1 VKRAAIG
8 RLSTHS
14 LAVAEISMSTRL
26 GRASLSGL
34 VIALV
39 PLIESIAHEIVS
51 SCFRRLSR
59 FLTGEIRVSRSI
71 ALSFALASFMALAST
86 TDVFAHCFVG
96 ARFLPA
102 TLAID
107 DPCVADEMSLPTVT
121 WSKTPDMPPATEWDV
136 SGEISKRI
144 TENFGVSI
152 GETWTQI
159 RQPDGTVTAGFQ
171 DLETTFQYQLLKD
184 PSHELALL
192 AGVIVDWGN
201 TGATNSGLG
210 TSYSLVTPTFYFG
223 KGLGDLPDTLSW
235 VRPFAVTGQVGYQIP
250 TSSFDFTQSV
260 FIPQQLVYGASLQY
274 SLPYLKSE
282 VIDLQLPDFFNHLI
296 PIVEANLTT
305 PVANNFG
312 NPYTTTGFVNPGVIW
327 VGSYF
332 QVGLE
337 AVIPINR
344 ESGSGVGVLGQL
356 HLYLDDMFPT
366 TVGQPLFGGTSAPR
380 KLTF

>member
-1 VKRAAIG
+1 MSFRLLRA
-8 RLSTHS
+8 
-14 LAVAEISMSTRL
+14 
-26 GRASLSGL
+26 GL
-34 VIALV
+34 FGFGAALV
-39 PLIESIAHEIVS
+39 PFHKGVAHEIVGNR
-51 SCFRRLSR
+51 FFPTSR
-59 FLTGEIRVSRSI
+59 YIL
-71 ALSFALASFMALAST
+71 LSFALASSIALAST
-86 TDVFAHCFVG
+86 SNAFAHCFVG
-96 ARFLPA
+96 ARFFPA
-102 TLAID
+102 TLATD
-107 DPCVADEMSLPTVT
+107 DPCVADEMSLPTVS
-121 WSKTPDMPPATEWDV
+121 WSKTADMPPASEWDI

-152 GETWTQI
+152 GQTWTQI

-171 DLETTFQYQLLKD
+171 DLETTFQYQVLKD

-201 TGATNSGLG
+201 TGANNSGLG

-223 KGLGDLPDTLSW
+223 QGFGELPETLSW
-235 VRPFAVTGQVGYQIP
+235 ARPFAVTGQIGYQVP
-250 TSSFDFTQSV
+250 TSSFDFSQSV

-274 SLPYLKSE
+274 SMPYLKSE
-282 VIDLQLPDFFNHLI
+282 VIDLQLPDFINHLI
-296 PIVEANLTT
+296 PIVEATFTT

-312 NPYTTTGFVNPGVIW
+312 NSYTTTGTINPGVIW

-337 AVIPINR
+337 AMIPINR

-356 HLYLDDMFPT
+356 HLYLDDIFPR
-366 TVGQPLFGGTSAPR
+366 TVGQPLFGATSAAPR

>member
-1 VKRAAIG
+1 MSRSMV
-8 RLSTHS
+8 LSFT
-14 LAVAEISMSTRL
+14 LAS
-26 GRASLSGL
+26 
-34 VIALV
+34 
-39 PLIESIAHEIVS
+39 
-51 SCFRRLSR
+51 
-59 FLTGEIRVSRSI
+59 SI
-71 ALSFALASFMALAST
+71 ALASA
-86 TDVFAHCFVG
+86 TDAFAHCFVG

-107 DPCVADEMSLPTVT
+107 DPCVADEMSLPTVM
-121 WSKTPDMPPATEWDV
+121 WSKTPDMPPATEWDI

-235 VRPFAVTGQVGYQIP
+235 VRPFAVTGQVGYQMP
-250 TSSFDFTQSV
+250 TSNFDFTQSV

-296 PIVEANLTT
+296 PIVEANFTT

-312 NPYTTTGFVNPGVIW
+312 NPYTTTGFVYPGVIW

-337 AVIPINR
+337 AVIPVNR

-366 TVGQPLFGGTSAPR
+366 TVGQPLFGGTSTAPR

>member
-1 VKRAAIG
+1 
-8 RLSTHS
+8 
-14 LAVAEISMSTRL
+14 MSRY
-26 GRASLSGL
+26 
-34 VIALV
+34 
-39 PLIESIAHEIVS
+39 
-51 SCFRRLSR
+51 
-59 FLTGEIRVSRSI
+59 I
-71 ALSFALASFMALAST
+71 ALSFGLATFVALMST
-86 TDVFAHCFVG
+86 SDAFAHCFVG
-96 ARFLPA
+96 ARFFPA
-102 TLAID
+102 TLATD
-107 DPCVADEMSLPTVT
+107 DPCVADEMSLPTVM
-121 WSKTPDMPPATEWDV
+121 WSKTPDVPPATEWDV

-144 TENFGVSI
+144 TENFGVSV
-152 GETWTQI
+152 GDTWTQI

-171 DLETTFQYQLLKD
+171 DLETTFQYQLLKE
-184 PSHELALL
+184 PTHEVALL

-250 TSSFDFTQSV
+250 TSNFDFTQSV

-274 SLPYLKSE
+274 SMPYLKSE
-282 VIDLQLPDFFNHLI
+282 VIDLQLPDFINHLI
-296 PIVEANLTT
+296 PIVEATFTT

-312 NPYTTTGFVNPGVIW
+312 NPYTTTGFVYPGVIW

-356 HLYLDDMFPT
+356 HLYLDDMFPKT
-366 TVGQPLFGGTSAPR
+366 MGQPLFGGTSTAPR